1 MFRKKKELQENIT
14 KTNIDILVSLLPML
28 FVAFFIYETTPLL
41 VILSAVG
48 ASEAVD
54 IIFSLIIPKQIAKTV
69 ATSKITKAF
78 SGSRK
83 WEYKNMQWSDKYKKW
98 FVYFK
103 QQDQDNYQTI
113 QLSPKYFPISGEY
126 KQLGEEYSKRQEV
139 KREY

>member
-1 MFRKKKELQENIT
+1 MKNKKLNKIQKFLI
-14 KTNIDILVSLLPML
+14 IFIILDILIFL
-28 FVAFFIYETTPLL
+28 
-41 VILSAVG
+41 
-48 ASEAVD
+48 
-54 IIFSLIIPKQIAKTV
+54 IFSLIIPKQIAKTV

-98 FVYFK
+98 FIYFK

-139 KREY
+139 KRGY